1 MLDYIDY
8 LKDEIIEK
16 TQELIRIPSVY
27 SNSNDPLKPFGENA
41 NKALEYILDLGKKLG
56 FRTKNLDGYCG
67 YIEFGEGEELIG
79 IVGHL
84 DVVPEGEGWTFP
96 PFSATISDNKI
107 FGRGAVDDKG
117 PVISSLYA
125 MKAVMENCKIHKR
138 VRLILGLNEE
148 KDWKCIKHY
157 KEIEEIPNFGFSP
170 DADFPCIYAEKSIL
184 NCSLSM
190 KYENSNPFSTIQI
203 KEIDCKNNALNVVP
217 KFCSTIITIDESK
230 IKMQDFIENIKELIT
245 KNNFEIDVYKM
256 GEQQLKLT
264 SHGVQAHGAHPDLG
278 INAISRLI
286 VILSQIFKQY
296 NASNELFD
304 FFNRY
309 IGTEYDGKSLGIHVE
324 DESGKLTLNV
334 GHLSLKDSRLE
345 MGMNIRIPI
354 HTSVDFVKENF
365 LKYCNLYPNLNFCD
379 KHHTPALYIP
389 KDNILITTL
398 CKIFHEVTN
407 LDADPI
413 AIGGATY
420 ARAFKNCV
428 SFGANLPGHKDMCH
442 QTDEFIDID
451 NLILS
456 CKIYAKAIVELGSK
470 NFKIQ

>member
-1 MLDYIDY
+1 MLDYIDH

-27 SNSNDPLKPFGENA
+27 SKSNNPSKPFGENA

-79 IVGHL
+79 IIGHL

-107 FGRGAVDDKG
+107 FGRGAIDDKG

-125 MKAVMENCKIHKR
+125 MKAVMENCKVDKR

-148 KDWKCIKHY
+148 KDWECIKHY
-157 KEIEEIPNFGFSP
+157 KEIEEIPTFGFSP

-184 NCSLSM
+184 NCSIYM
-190 KYENSNPFSTIQI
+190 KYENLNLSSIQI
-203 KEIDCKNNALNVVP
+203 KEIDCNNNALNVVP
-217 KFCSTIITIDESK
+217 KFCSVIITIDDSK

-256 GEQQLKLT
+256 SEQELKLT

-278 INAISRLI
+278 VNAISRLV
-286 VILSQIFKQY
+286 VILNQICKQY
-296 NASNELFD
+296 DISNELFD

-309 IGTEYDGKSLGIHVE
+309 IGTEYDGKSLGINVE

-354 HTSVDFVKENF
+354 HTSIEFVKENLF
-365 LKYCNLYPNLNFCD
+365 KYCDLYPNLNFCD

-398 CKIFHEVTN
+398 CQIFHEVTN
-407 LDADPI
+407 LNAEPI

-428 SFGANLPGHKDMCH
+428 SFGSNFPGHKDMCH

-451 NLILS
+451 HLILS
-456 CKIYAKAIVELGSK
+456 CKIYAKAIVELGSE